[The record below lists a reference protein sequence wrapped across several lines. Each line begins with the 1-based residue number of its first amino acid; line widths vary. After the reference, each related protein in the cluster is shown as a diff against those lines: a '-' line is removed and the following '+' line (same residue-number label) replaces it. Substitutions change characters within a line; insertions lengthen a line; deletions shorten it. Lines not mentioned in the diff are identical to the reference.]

1 MKKRKVMAILL
12 SGVMMFSQPLMV
24 LATEEGVED
33 VTLVENTDGEDT
45 VESEEKTV
53 DESLTM
59 QTKELDTMAV
69 FGKDSV
75 ADVYVSDVTEFP
87 VGYSIEVNAVNGN
100 EKCQSLDVV
109 RGKNLDV
116 KLGFEMKAYD
126 VNKNQITLS
135 DDNVVKIYIK
145 NLGDV
150 SFFGE
155 ASLYHEKQ
163 DGSWEVLDY
172 ELLHDDNGDF
182 VKFSGKDFGVFLFGC
197 DKTNEEIDKES
208 NKANNDDLSV
218 NDAADNIDETP
229 GTDGANTTTEEADDL
244 TVNDNKS
251 NEKTKTSFDWSD
263 IIRDQVV
270 KINVSGEKEF
280 PEEDFLQ
287 VSSVDN
293 AKLTTLEAEIG
304 KIEDA
309 FSLSMKICGNDGV
322 EDSMDESYV
331 VDMNVSNIDAFKD
344 AKLYHQALNGEWSE
358 VGYSVN
364 GQAIKFETTELG
376 NCVFVLDMTHDEKTN
391 DDKEAEPTV
400 SPEEEVTPTTPA
412 DAEIKDES
420 KDESKDDT
428 AADASNTESSDNN
441 ASDNASGDD
450 VSDKNDVSDDKADN
464 PDSSDA
470 DEDSS
475 QAADNTSKENNSKN
489 TADADNAGK
498 NGAASAETTES
509 AEHETSTPKPETTLK
524 NTVFTYEDDN
534 VSITAEASPNAG
546 IPETAVLNA
555 VKLKEGSDAYNAA
568 MEEVKSS
575 VNLKDGQQL
584 LFIPYDVYFTN
595 ADQKIEPEEGKVSVK
610 MAFKEALFGTSPS
623 KNEMFAA
630 HIKNDGVVEHIE
642 NTANDKD
649 TVSFDVNSFSVMG
662 PAMIAETSEPDD
674 QTTTDKNVTP
684 IIIDDFN
691 ATFVSGASLRDG
703 KYVWNPSDPVSD
715 HIFMY
720 RVDYTMSGTFSTDK
734 GAFKLELPLHILKDR
749 DGNWAD
755 TFDCPYQLESEVAD
769 GENPDFVYT
778 IDEENN
784 KAIIYNYAPY
794 PTGEAGYVEFYY
806 STDKTTLY
814 YADMGG
820 STKVHAKM
828 YATNDNSTVTAEAE
842 AKEVYIDTH
851 ATISYTQKKMPYL
864 YKIWNSSWGDK
875 PADADDY
882 LYLVWTVR
890 SYINKN
896 TSPYTFSLDDTFT
909 DLGGSVVGYKFAG
922 QTTFTQ
928 TNHVENVMYYGD
940 RYDYVLT
947 RHSKQ
952 QAQAVIEA
960 SENRAYKVHNDVMA
974 TVSPIDHVDP
984 DTTAKSSKDWWY
996 EEPRYTPPNGHFWSE
1011 KYGLYGGYHIVRSSE
1026 DVTDYTLQE
1035 FRDGDENEI
1044 NHLRFYTYCIGYPY
1058 PWTLGDGADGTVN
1071 DAVNGLYGQKKVNYS
1086 FSDDTFYVEGKK
1098 LDDADY
1104 NLASVKWEPTI
1115 RTATFNQDS
1124 YIFLETPIESFKDED
1139 NIAIFARIGTEWKQV
1154 AEYDLQTKTYKNIDE
1169 AYVKSA
1175 SGDEIFFKDG
1185 AKGVCFTCTNGY
1197 YKTLFDVY
1205 PDITLNRTSNAVA
1218 LAGTTSDKIR
1228 VSNDSHFIVTQ
1239 NDKTLYERIASGTD
1253 YVQRVIRESE
1263 IKKDVIQ
1270 TKNMKRNKCFDV
1282 TWRINVQEKY
1292 TDNNGLHYI
1301 FQQSGKF
1308 YDLLPAGG
1316 ILNTSSITVSA
1327 SGTNLELGEYSY
1339 ETIDNYRNSGRTM
1352 LVITIP
1358 EPTKDKYYLT
1368 YQTSHS
1374 YDSINDY
1381 GKNLLNSVAYETG
1394 NDKIGEGFPDNG
1406 GNITDKEFMTN
1417 LDDKTDATKFLYA
1430 EARYSINIAMAA
1442 ATGLKKQI
1450 KSSTDK
1456 QYSYETTVRL
1466 NEDYSYRVRL
1476 RNDAVT
1482 KSKDIVFFDSL
1493 ENFYQKNSETAPT
1506 ITSDWKGTLTGIN
1519 VNNLVYK
1526 NISPVVYLSKI
1537 DSMNIHKHHDLNEVV
1552 NGENVWIEYDDF
1564 ASKYGIDKATAI
1576 AVDASTMIDG
1586 GDFVMSEKE
1595 SISFDIYMKAPGED
1609 ESGKTD
1615 PITYNNIYVCR
1626 TALRDDGED
1635 ITEVPQFYHQDYT
1648 KAHYRVAGDFH
1659 LRKVDATDDKTPV
1672 KGITYKLSGTSDYGT
1687 EYAEERVSNKNG
1699 DMSFESIE
1707 KGTYELHEINC
1718 SDDWQLN
1725 TETYIVKINEKG
1737 KAVVDGLTKSEET
1750 YIVSD
1755 KPRIHTDIV
1764 FLKYNNVSGGMV
1776 QNAKFRLSGT
1786 SDYGNEYLMYAK
1798 SNEIG
1803 RVDFENVELGT
1814 YELAEIEAPDG
1825 YIQKKDPWKVKV
1837 DERGVAVIYDGDT
1850 EETTNKAGYYT
1861 LINEPY
1867 HSVRFVKSSTYG
1879 DNIYLE
1885 GAEFSLTGI
1894 SDYGTNV
1901 DMTAVSGKAEDGGLV
1916 VFTGLEP
1923 GIYTL
1928 KETKAPAEHDIDER
1942 PYTVVV
1948 KKDGTFTISG
1958 LNKIKFGSKATS

>member
-24 LATEEGVED
+24 LAAEEDVED

-45 VESEEKTV
+45 VESADETGE
-53 DESLTM
+53 ESLTM

-87 VGYSIEVNAVNGN
+87 AGYSIEVNAVDGN
-100 EKCQSLDVV
+100 EKCQSLDAV

-126 VNKNQITLS
+126 GNKNQIMLS
-135 DDNVVKIYIK
+135 DDNVVKIYIED
-145 NLGDV
+145 LGDV

-172 ELLHDDNGDF
+172 ELLHDDKGDF

-197 DKTNEEIDKES
+197 DKTKEEIDKES
-208 NKANNDDLSV
+208 NKASNDDLSV
-218 NDAADNIDETP
+218 NDAADNVDETP
-229 GTDGANTTTEEADDL
+229 GTDGADTTSEETDDL

-280 PEEDFLQ
+280 PEEDSLQ
-287 VSSVDN
+287 VAPVDN
-293 AKLTTLEAEIG
+293 ERLTTLEAEIG

-309 FSLSMKICGNDGV
+309 FSLNMKICGSDGV
-322 EDSMDESYV
+322 EDSMDESYI

-376 NCVFVLDMTHDEKTN
+376 NCVFVLNMTRDETN

-400 SPEEEVTPTTPA
+400 IPEEEVTPTTPA

-420 KDESKDDT
+420 KDEGKDDA
-428 AADASNTESSDNN
+428 AADASNTESSDSN
-441 ASDNASGDD
+441 ASDNASGDN
-450 VSDKNDVSDDKADN
+450 VSDKKDVSDDKADN
-464 PDSSDA
+464 PDSSCA

-475 QAADNTSKENNSKN
+475 QIEDDTSKENGNKN
-489 TADADNAGK
+489 TADADNTGE
-498 NGAASAETTES
+498 NGTASAESTES
-509 AEHETSTPKPETTLK
+509 AEPEAQTPKPEITLK
-524 NTVFTYEDDN
+524 NTVFTYEDDD
-534 VSITAEASPNAG
+534 VSITAEASPDAG

-575 VNLKDGQQL
+575 VNLKDKQQL

-595 ADQKIEPEEGKVSVK
+595 ADQKIEPEEGKVNVK

-630 HIKNDGVVEHIE
+630 HIKSDGVVEHIE
-642 NTANDKD
+642 NTADDKD

-662 PAMIAETSEPDD
+662 PAMIAETSEPAA
-674 QTTTDKNVTP
+674 QTITDKNVTP

-720 RVDYTMSGTFSTDK
+720 RVDYTMSGTFSTNK

-755 TFDCPYQLESEVAD
+755 SFDCPYQLESEVTE

-794 PTGEAGYVEFYY
+794 PTGEAGYIEFYY
-806 STDKTTLY
+806 STNKTTLY
-814 YADMGG
+814 YTDMGG

-864 YKIWNSSWGDK
+864 YKTWNSSWGDK

-909 DLGGSVVGYKFAG
+909 DIGGSVVGYKFAG

-928 TNHVENVMYYGD
+928 TNHIENVMYYGD

-952 QAQAVIEA
+952 QAQAAIEA
-960 SENRAYKVHNDVMA
+960 SENRAYKVHNDVIAM
-974 TVSPIDHVDP
+974 VSPIDRVDP
-984 DTTAKSSKDWWY
+984 GTTAKSSKDWWY

-1011 KYGLYGGYHIVRSSE
+1011 KYGLYGGYHIVRNSE

-1058 PWTLGDGADGTVN
+1058 PWTLGNGADGTVN
-1071 DAVNGLYGQKKVNYS
+1071 DAINGLYGQKKVNYS

-1104 NLASVKWEPTI
+1104 NLASVKWEPTM
-1115 RTATFNQDS
+1115 RTATFDQDT
-1124 YIFLETPIESFKDED
+1124 YTFLETPIESFKDED
-1139 NIAIFARIGTEWKQV
+1139 NIDIFARIGTEWKQV
-1154 AEYDLQTKTYKNIDE
+1154 AKYDLQTKTYKNINE

-1185 AKGVCFTCTNGY
+1185 AKGVRFTCTNGY

-1205 PDITLNRTSNAVA
+1205 PDITLNRTSNTVA

-1239 NDKTLYERIASGTD
+1239 NGKTLYERIASGTD

-1263 IKKDVIQ
+1263 IKKDVVQ
-1270 TKNMKRNKCFDV
+1270 TKNMKRDRRFDV

-1316 ILNTSSITVSA
+1316 VLNTSSITVSA
-1327 SGTNLELGEYSY
+1327 SGADLELGEYSY
-1339 ETIDNYRNSGRTM
+1339 ETIDNYRNSGRTV

-1417 LDDKTDATKFLYA
+1417 LDDKTDAAKFLYA
-1430 EARYSINIAMAA
+1430 EARYSINVAMAA

-1450 KSSTDK
+1450 KNSTDK

-1466 NEDYSYRVRL
+1466 NEDYSYRIRL
-1476 RNDAVT
+1476 RNDAET

-1506 ITSDWKGTLTGIN
+1506 ITSDWKGTLTGVN

-1537 DSMNIHKHHDLNEVV
+1537 DSMNMHKHHDLNEVV
-1552 NGENVWIEYDDF
+1552 NGENVWIKYDDF
-1564 ASKYGIDKATAI
+1564 ASKYGINKATAI
-1576 AVDASTMIDG
+1576 AIDASIMIDG
-1586 GDFVMSEKE
+1586 KDFVMSENE
-1595 SISFDIYMKAPGED
+1595 SVSFDIYMKAPNED
-1609 ESGKTD
+1609 KSGKTD

-1659 LRKVDATDDKTPV
+1659 LRKVDATDGKTPV

-1687 EYAEERVSNKNG
+1687 EYGEERVSNKNG
-1699 DMSFESIE
+1699 DMAFESIE
-1707 KGTYELHEINC
+1707 KGTYELREVNC

-1737 KAVVDGLTKSEET
+1737 KTAVDGLTKSEEV

-1850 EETTNKAGYYT
+1850 EETTNAAGYYT

-1923 GIYTL
+1923 GTYTL